1 MKKTLLFIALIAS
14 SAFFAQT
21 NLVLN
26 GACEEHTGDV
36 NDNADSWDMTPPSTL
51 KSNDA
56 VPVDID
62 SPYNALWSNSTLDA
76 WLNDAFNDDS
86 EQPGSTSDG
95 SYVNGEK
102 TRGVKLSEAS
112 RRLYQKIVVV
122 PGTEYTFK
130 IDSRSEA
137 AQNVNLEVINSEV
150 FILNTEIENETGLSE
165 TSDSVDAYFK
175 ITNDFSEDKKVFT
188 TTEFTFTATTNTVVI
203 YVRSLATM
211 DNASEV
217 FYDNIWLYATN
228 DEGDEGGE
236 DEGGVEGD
244 ELVLNGTG
252 DENVESENAGAFDMT
267 PNSDID
273 DGSGNDIASP
283 YRALWYN
290 DTLDG
295 WLNDNCGDSDEQPGS
310 TSDGQL
316 NESFEKTRAFKLYET
331 CRRLYQKIA
340 VTPGTT
346 YNFSVETR
354 AEKGEE
360 DDDNV
365 IEVNNLEVYILNT
378 EIEDENGLTGAV
390 GGVVDHY
397 VNIVD
402 HLNNSKPSEGN
413 NTFVKTEFSFTA
425 TTNTVVIYMKA
436 PLATSSAYDV
446 YVDNVS
452 LKAAAVASVDN
463 VFADNIT
470 IYPNPATN
478 FIKIST
484 TENISNVEVY
494 NIVGKRVL
502 SIKKLENNQV
512 DISNLA
518 SGMYMLRLTNG
529 TSVTTKKIMKQ

>member
-76 WLNDAFNDDS
+76 WLNDAFSDDS

-95 SYVNGEK
+95 SYVNSEK

-165 TSDSVDAYFK
+165 TSESVDAYFK

-217 FYDNIWLYATN
+217 FYDNIWLYTN
-228 DEGDEGGE
+228 ADDGGQV
-236 DEGGVEGD
+236 GQEGD

-273 DGSGNDIASP
+273 DGSGNDIPSP

-316 NESFEKTRAFKLYET
+316 NESFEKTRAFKLYES

-360 DDDNV
+360 DDNNV